1 VAEPAQ
7 ASQASAELGI
17 FVFNLREVDVHEYPE

>member
-1 VAEPAQ
+1 MANPAQ

-17 FVFNLREVDVHEYPE
+17 FVFNLSEVGFHE

>member
-1 VAEPAQ
+1 VANPAQ

-17 FVFNLREVDVHEYPE
+17 FGFNLSEVGIHE